1 MWFARINYLTLII
14 LIIAGMLF
22 YNNYALLFM
31 LILLLVLPVISYFIA
46 RFNKDKISVDIYTD
60 KTSVG
65 KNSSVRSEERR

>member
-14 LIIAGMLF
+14 LIIVGMLF

-60 KTSVG
+60 KTSH
-65 KNSSVRSEERR
+65 